1 MPKPSLVLLREPR
14 NPSVSSAAPGATYGV
29 SLRGLRSPLA
39 PSLRSGAAGLRRRLG
54 KPALPMANARAALVF
69 PRDPRSPAA
78 SLGLP
83 PRPAAV
89 SAGILLLFPQNREP
103 ALPYV
108 IPAKAGIQ
116 GLRIDSVYPACKVD
130 ESGPTCHSRTRL
142 RGHRL
147 RRESGRSV
155 LLPSVIPAKAGIQA
169 LRIVPLSFP
178 GSREPGNNTTE
189 RSISKL
195 LDSHGCRFGESEPQA
210 NGKKFRISKLHPCR
224 DFSVAPFGRSI
235 KIEPYFNVYS
245 RRNKIENQCSIVR
258 YSLFEGGL

>member
-1 MPKPSLVLLREPR
+1 LRLTHFL
-14 NPSVSSAAPGATYGV
+14 GQY
-29 SLRGLRSPLA
+29 
-39 PSLRSGAAGLRRRLG
+39 RL
-54 KPALPMANARAALVF
+54 
-69 PRDPRSPAA
+69 S
-78 SLGLP
+78 

-89 SAGILLLFPQNREP
+89 SSGNFF
-103 ALPYV
+103 V
-108 IPAKAGIQ
+108 IPPLVLPIKSGN
-116 GLRIDSVYPACKVD
+116 PAPV
-130 ESGPTCHSRTRL
+130 CHSRIRL

-235 KIEPYFNVYS
+235 KIEPCYNV
-245 RRNKIENQCSIVR
+245 CS
-258 YSLFEGGL
+258 SGQA